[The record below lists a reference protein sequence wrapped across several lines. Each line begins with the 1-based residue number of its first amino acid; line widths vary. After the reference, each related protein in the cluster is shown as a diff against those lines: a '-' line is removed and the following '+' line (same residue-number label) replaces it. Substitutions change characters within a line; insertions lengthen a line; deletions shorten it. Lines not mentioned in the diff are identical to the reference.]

1 MLERHVSIVIEEH
14 MNAFVGNLTKSL
26 IDLNSHFCRFDCRLT
41 AWVLR
46 ENLVNEQPTTNH
58 YNLTNRQSRA
68 IDSRLEAFRFRQFQC
83 LLLACLWW
91 GALAIRDRLNEQ
103 RLCLG
108 LFVGATGQ
116 IDCGGEN
123 ENRDDETCFHVYI
136 C

>member
-1 MLERHVSIVIEEH
+1 MRSIV
-14 MNAFVGNLTKSL
+14 GDCLKSL

-68 IDSRLEAFRFRQFQC
+68 IGSRLEACSFCEFQS
-83 LLLACLWW
+83 LLLARLRW
-91 GALAIRDRLNEQ
+91 GAFAIRDRLNEQ

-108 LFVGATGQ
+108 LFVGATGRQ
-116 IDCGGEN
+116 HAGDSEDDNG
-123 ENRDDETCFHVYI
+123 DDEIFVTIQVVFLTEG
-136 C
+136 